1 MPKKDSAQIL
11 RNMKEIGSAFG
22 KKATELTNVIRVV
35 ETTLQEMEGKVEGRE
50 EIDEHRVVVFGRLDS
65 GWGLWVENVV
75 NDKGFYRL
83 NQVNIE
89 TKALIG
95 KALPRLVEQ
104 IVSTAEKR
112 LSMVNGALEALE
124 DIPWLDVEEAS
135 QDDGVPF

>member
-50 EIDEHRVVVFGRLDS
+50 EIDEQRVVVFGRLDN

-75 NDKGFYRL
+75 DEDGFYRL

-135 QDDGVPF
+135 QDDGAPF

>member
-1 MPKKDSAQIL
+1 
-11 RNMKEIGSAFG
+11 
-22 KKATELTNVIRVV
+22 
-35 ETTLQEMEGKVEGRE
+35 MEGKVEGRE
-50 EIDEHRVVVFGRLDS
+50 EIDEHRVVVFGRLDN
-65 GWGLWVENVV
+65 GWGLWVEDVV
-75 NDKGFYRL
+75 NNTGCYRL